1 MSNLWEGMMLRVLYF
16 YFSHVKQIIVANL
29 MLYIDLFSPMPAI
42 PIFPFLFPCVFVEL
56 MTSSI

>member
-29 MLYIDLFSPMPAI
+29 MLYIDLFLLLERGVP
-42 PIFPFLFPCVFVEL
+42 LKVR
-56 MTSSI
+56 